1 MVQHVILGF
10 NQNKEWPEGEKK
22 GCFKENEVS
31 PTYRCSKPDLE
42 FKPSSKVLPKI
53 PPKQLVLGQT
63 GGFCRSKRWSRMKF
77 LEENDGV
84 KNDFVKPGISRVLSD
99 PKDLEEHQILG
110 FEKDQSKYWKIM
122 KEKMLVTGF
131 GEASGKNSGAGVQLV
146 PVTCPNESWPATCN
160 WRGCK
165 VEWWCNQ
172 EPQRHELWQLK
183 SAKLVP
189 EAGLPIDQHGN
200 DTVAGPG
207 KTPLKSTRKV
217 SHSCCLVRNPSNTK
231 MD

>member
-1 MVQHVILGF
+1 MIDLRSIRHLLNSNMVQHVILGF
-10 NQNKEWPEGEKK
+10 NKNKEWPEGEIK

-42 FKPSSKVLPKI
+42 FKPSSKVLPKN

-110 FEKDQSKYWKIM
+110 FEKDQSKYWKIL

-146 PVTCPNESWPATCN
+146 PVSPNESWPATCN
-160 WRGCK
+160 WSAMNFGTWNQRNLYQKRGS
-165 VEWWCNQ
+165 
-172 EPQRHELWQLK
+172 QLTNM
-183 SAKLVP
+183 AMT
-189 EAGLPIDQHGN
+189 Q
-200 DTVAGPG
+200 
-207 KTPLKSTRKV
+207 
-217 SHSCCLVRNPSNTK
+217 
-231 MD
+231 